1 MPRLARLGVVL
12 LAMAVAACAP
22 TASPSP
28 PASSGEPSGEVGYLD
43 PVLPIDARVE
53 DLLGHMTVD
62 EKIGQLT
69 LLENGSVDP
78 AGVQRLLLGG
88 VLSGGDGNPP
98 NNSPDGWYE
107 MVDAYQQAA
116 LGTRLRIPILYGVDA
131 VHGQSHVVGATI
143 FPHPIGLGATGDAA
157 LVNEI
162 GRVTAVETAATG
174 IRWTYGP
181 VAAVPQDVRWGR
193 TYESFGEDRALVE
206 QLTGALVDG
215 LHGPD
220 LAADDAVAATVKH
233 FIGDGGTAWGTST
246 YEDYQIDRGV
256 TPGDEETLK
265 ELYLSPYRKAIEA
278 GARVVMAS
286 FSSTTA
292 GKVHGDRHLLT
303 DVLKDE
309 LGFSGFVVSDWA
321 GVDEVIPGDYDGSVA
336 GAITAGID
344 MVMVPYDAAAFQ
356 QAVRNGLSSGA
367 IADERLDDAVRRI
380 LRVKFELGLFERP
393 MPSID
398 RSVVGSAEHRSLA
411 ADAVA
416 ASAVLLRT
424 APGVLPVDAGS
435 KTVLLAGA
443 AADDL
448 GTQLGGWSITWQGG
462 TGRTT
467 DGTTLH
473 DALSADLGGRLGFV
487 ADGGF
492 PAGITAPVGIVVVAE
507 PPYAEGRGDS
517 ATLDLPAA
525 QLDVVDRVRPLVDR
539 LIVVIYSGRP
549 VMLDRLAAADAVIAA
564 WLPGTEAEG
573 LADLLLGE
581 KTFGATTPFTWPLT
595 PDDAPRTDRDACD
608 GAVFP
613 VGYGLT
619 VEGDLLGP
627 PACTSSEN

>member
-1 MPRLARLGVVL
+1 MPRLARFGVVL
-12 LAMAVAACAP
+12 LAVAVAACAP

-28 PASSGEPSGEVGYLD
+28 PPAASAAPSGEPAYLD
-43 PVLPIDARVE
+43 PALPIEARVD
-53 DLLGHMTVD
+53 DLLGRMTID

-78 AGVQRLLLGG
+78 AGVQQWLLGG
-88 VLSGGDGNPP
+88 VLSGGDGNPL
-98 NNSPDGWYE
+98 NNSADGWFE

-116 LGTRLRIPILYGVDA
+116 LGSRLRIPVMYGVDA

-162 GRVTAVETAATG
+162 GRVTAIETAATG

-206 QLTGALVDG
+206 ELTGALVDG

-220 LAADDAVAATVKH
+220 LAADDAVAATAKH
-233 FIGDGGTAWGTST
+233 FIGDGGTAWGSST

-256 TPGDEETLK
+256 TPVDEETLL
-265 ELYLSPYRKAIEA
+265 EMYLPPYQEAIDA

-286 FSSTTA
+286 YSSTTA
-292 GKVHGDRHLLT
+292 GKMHGDRHLLT

-321 GVDEVIPGDYDGSVA
+321 GVDEVMPGDYDASVA

-344 MVMVPYDAAAFQ
+344 MVMVPSNAASFQ
-356 QAVRNGLSSGA
+356 QAARNGLSSGA

-398 RSVVGSAEHRSLA
+398 RSEVGSAEHRSLA

-435 KTVLLAGA
+435 KTVLLAGE

-473 DALSADLGGRLGFV
+473 DALSADLGGRLGFDP
-487 ADGGF
+487 AGEF
-492 PAGITAPVGIVVVAE
+492 PPGITAKVGIVVVAE

-517 ATLDLPAA
+517 ATLELPPAE
-525 QLDVVDRVRPLVDR
+525 LDVVDRVRPLVDR

-549 VMLDRLAAADAVIAA
+549 VMLDRVAAADAVIAA

-573 LADLLLGE
+573 LADLLLGD
-581 KTFGATTPFTWPLT
+581 KTFGGQTPFTWPRT
-595 PDDAPRTDRDACD
+595 PDDAPRTDREACD

-619 VEGDLLGP
+619 AEGALLGP
-627 PACTSSEN
+627 PACVPS